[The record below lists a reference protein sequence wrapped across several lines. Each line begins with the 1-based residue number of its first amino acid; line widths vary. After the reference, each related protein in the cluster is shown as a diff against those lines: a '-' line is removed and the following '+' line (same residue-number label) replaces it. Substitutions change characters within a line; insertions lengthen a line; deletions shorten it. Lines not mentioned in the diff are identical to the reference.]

1 MSNVSP
7 SMILAK
13 VAESVPHE
21 CLPNIIIIG
30 SLAAGYHFFG
40 KDRDLF
46 VRTKDIDGLLR
57 PRNRAVESGRA
68 IAEKLLASGWRPK
81 EDGAHGEPGNK
92 DTPDNRLPAVR
103 LHPPE
108 STEWFIE
115 LLTEPEV
122 GESGDRRWLRL
133 ELSSGHFGLP
143 SFTYLG
149 LTTYKPTETPFG
161 LFCARP
167 EMMALANMLQ
177 HPSIGPE
184 KMSGL
189 IESREV
195 KRANKDLGRVL
206 ALAWLSGTE
215 RVERW
220 PTEWVEALKSRF
232 PDTWKTLA
240 ARAGDGIRALI
251 AIPEYLEQA
260 TFTCKNGLLAA
271 KQVSEEQMKIAAGR
285 LIQDAIEPLR
295 KIAKGQT
302 A

>member
-40 KDRDLF
+40 EDKDLF

-68 IAEKLLASGWRPK
+68 VAEKLLAGGWRPK
-81 EDGAHGEPGNK
+81 EDGAHGKPGNK

-103 LHPPE
+103 LHPPD

-122 GESGDRRWLRL
+122 GDSGDRHWLRL

-143 SFTYLG
+143 SFAYLG
-149 LTTYKPTETPFG
+149 LTTYKPAETPFG
-161 LFCARP
+161 LSCARP

-177 HPSIGPE
+177 HPSIGVE

-189 IESREV
+189 IEGREIR
-195 KRANKDLGRVL
+195 RANKDLGRVL
-206 ALAWLSGTE
+206 ALAWLSGTG

-220 PTEWVEALKSRF
+220 PSEWAEALKSRF

-251 AIPEYLEQA
+251 ASPEDLEQA

-271 KQVSEEQMKIAAGR
+271 KLISEEQMKIAAER
-285 LIQDAIEPLR
+285 LIQDAIEPLEE
-295 KIAKGQT
+295 IAKGQT